1 MSQHSLK
8 KCALI
13 GARQNRALICSD
25 AQSSRKTKGNH
36 GTLAHIFRA
45 CACMMVSLSYTSQ
58 RDVREDTKT
67 CVKERN

>member
-1 MSQHSLK
+1 MSQHSLE

-25 AQSSRKTKGNH
+25 AITRRKAGRDC

-45 CACMMVSLSYTSQ
+45 CAYIMDSLSYTSQ
-58 RDVREDTKT
+58 RDVRQDNRT
-67 CVKERN
+67 CVKERD